1 MLHLYRA
8 SRSCTSRDAARISID
23 EQEGDECCRGEGS
36 AGKLLTDNA
45 LYNRLDSVVQR
56 LDTLVTALNKGE
68 GTAGRLLQ
76 DKQLY
81 DNMNGAVVELR
92 SLLAE
97 IKKDPKKYLNV
108 KVTIF

>member
-1 MLHLYRA
+1 M
-8 SRSCTSRDAARISID
+8 
-23 EQEGDECCRGEGS
+23 
-36 AGKLLTDNA
+36 
-45 LYNRLDSVVQR
+45 VQR
-56 LDTLVTALNKGE
+56 LDTLVTTLNKGE

-81 DNMNGAVVELR
+81 DNMNGAVLELR
-92 SLLAE
+92 GLLAE